1 MDSSS
6 TTKSSMGLNQNSPF
20 DLIIIGGGINGAS
33 IARDATLR
41 GLHVCLI
48 EKNTFGSG
56 TSSRSTKLAHGG
68 LRYLEHFEFSLVHES
83 LRERHLLLQNAPNY
97 VKPLKFVYPIYK
109 NGARS
114 FLKVRCGMWLYS
126 LLAKTSTL
134 PKYRTLNKKEL
145 LKQCP
150 LLKHEHLIGGVEYFD
165 AQMKDYELV
174 LANVNDAKEH
184 GLVSYENTTVINLIK
199 YVKFI
204 RINEIKHF
212 QKKITFIPKFYSEIN
227 PKVILDNLV
236 SNKILLKIDI
246 EGSEYEIIDEILK
259 CEDKIVCIL
268 IEFHNINA
276 VEELFEKKI
285 KNLKTKFE
293 IIHLHG
299 NNHDGT
305 LDSNLPITL
314 EITFVNKKYL
324 KGIDGEKYNYDFPI
338 ENLDFPNNKL
348 KPDIAF
354 SFKKY

>member
-1 MDSSS
+1 MKKYIDKKFNYLIPLKTNCIRIGS
-6 TTKSSMGLNQNSPF
+6 KS
-20 DLIIIGGGINGAS
+20 DGGYVIRE
-33 IARDATLR
+33 RDID
-41 GLHVCLI
+41 LI
-48 EKNTFGSG
+48 EKIISFGMGNNHEDWSFEQEFLKKKKVEIIFYDH
-56 TSSRSTKLAHGG
+56 TVSIKNYISNIFMNLRRFLK
-68 LRYLEHFEFSLVHES
+68 LRYTF
-83 LRERHLLLQNAPNY
+83 
-97 VKPLKFVYPIYK
+97 
-109 NGARS
+109 
-114 FLKVRCGMWLYS
+114 
-126 LLAKTSTL
+126 
-134 PKYRTLNKKEL
+134 
-145 LKQCP
+145 
-150 LLKHEHLIGGVEYFD
+150 
-165 AQMKDYELV
+165 KDLT
-174 LANVNDAKEH
+174 K
-184 GLVSYENTTVINLIK
+184 SVINLIK

-212 QKKITFIPKFYSEIN
+212 QKKITFIPKFYSEKN